1 MDSFLFS
8 VNATLPLFLIMSLG
22 YFLKRLHLTTPEFLR
37 VADKLVFKVT
47 LPVMLFLEIA
57 KMDISQ
63 DFDWLFCLF
72 CAGVTT
78 VMFLG
83 TWGLS
88 TLFLKDKSQVGS
100 FAMCSVRCSAA
111 ILGAGLAA
119 NIYGEVG
126 LVPLMIV
133 AAVPLFNVYS
143 VIILTVSGER
153 AAGAFGWALFKKVL
167 RGIVTNPIILGIV
180 AGLPFALF
188 SIPLPE
194 LLTKTANSVG
204 SLTTP
209 LALLVIGAGFDFKVA
224 ATRLRPAVI
233 ASVIKLVLLPAVFLP
248 LAVWLGFR
256 DTALIAIFIML
267 AAPTTVSCYIMA
279 GSMKNDAV
287 LAANT
292 VMLTTLFSSV
302 TLTAWLTLLRALGW
316 V

>member
-8 VNATLPLFLIMSLG
+8 LNATLPLFLIIALG
-22 YFLKRLHLTTPEFLR
+22 YFLKRLHLTTPEFVR

-57 KMDISQ
+57 GMDFSQ
-63 DFDWLFCLF
+63 GFDWKFCVF

-88 TLFLKDKSQVGS
+88 ALFLKDKSQVGS

-111 ILGAGLAA
+111 ILGAGLAT
-119 NIYGEVG
+119 NIYGDVG

-133 AAVPLFNVYS
+133 AAIPLFNVYS
-143 VIILTVSGER
+143 VIMLTVSGEH
-153 AAGAFGWALFKKVL
+153 ATGSTGGALVKKVL
-167 RGIVTNPIILGIV
+167 RGVVTNPIILGIL

-188 SIPLPE
+188 SIPLP
-194 LLTKTANSVG
+194 TFIIKTADGIG

-209 LALLVIGAGFDFKVA
+209 LALLVIGAGFDFNVA
-224 ATRLRPAVI
+224 VTRLKLSVV

-248 LAVWLGFR
+248 LAVWMGFR

-267 AAPTTVSCYIMA
+267 AGPTTVSCYIMA

-302 TLTAWLTLLRALGW
+302 TLTAWLTLMRALGW

>member
-8 VNATLPLFLIMSLG
+8 LNATLPLFLIIALG
-22 YFLKRLHLTTPEFLR
+22 YFLKRLHLTTPEFVR
-37 VADKLVFKVT
+37 VADKLVFKVA

-57 KMDISQ
+57 RMDFSQ
-63 DFDWLFCLF
+63 GFDWKFCAF

-78 VMFLG
+78 VMFLV

-88 TLFLKDKSQVGS
+88 ALFLRDKSQVGS

-111 ILGAGLAA
+111 ILGAGLAV
-119 NIYGEVG
+119 NIYGDVG

-133 AAVPLFNVYS
+133 SAIPLFNVYS

-153 AAGAFGWALFKKVL
+153 SEGVSGGALLKKVL
-167 RGIVTNPIILGIV
+167 RGIVTNPITLGIV

-188 SIPLPE
+188 SLPLPE
-194 LLTKTANSVG
+194 LVVKTADSVG

-224 ATRLRPAVI
+224 ATRLKTSVI

-267 AAPTTVSCYIMA
+267 AGPTTVSCYIMA
-279 GSMKNDAV
+279 GSMKNDTV

-302 TLTAWLTLLRALGW
+302 TLTAWLTLLRALGR

>member
-8 VNATLPLFLIMSLG
+8 VNATLPLFLIIALG
-22 YFLKRLHLTTPEFLR
+22 YFLKRLHLTTPEFVR

-57 KMDISQ
+57 GMDFSQ
-63 DFDWLFCLF
+63 GFDWKFCIF

-88 TLFLKDKSQVGS
+88 ALFLKDTSQVGS

-111 ILGAGLAA
+111 ILGAGLAV
-119 NIYGEVG
+119 NIYGDVG

-153 AAGAFGWALFKKVL
+153 AAGAFGAELLKKVL

-180 AGLPFALF
+180 AGLPFALLR
-188 SIPLPE
+188 IPLPE
-194 LLTKTANSVG
+194 LLTKTADSVG

-209 LALLVIGAGFDFKVA
+209 LALLVIGASFDFKVA

-256 DTALIAIFIML
+256 DTALVAIFIML

-287 LAANT
+287 LAANV

-302 TLTAWLTLLRALGW
+302 TLTLWLTLMRALGW